1 MRTDPGRFDRVEA
14 HPEYASAPAQ
24 PVLPAD
30 ATVGVAAMVGP
41 LTVSIFGLVFLL
53 IAIGLLLEIEP
64 PLAFTVLFIGTA
76 LMFILGGLG
85 AFGRRMQFKN
95 APIERV
101 IAVII
106 KERSEVEGGSDTSP
120 ASTAYY
126 TTLQTRDGTRTEYF
140 TYRSLVGRLA
150 VDDIG
155 VAYTKA
161 RTLVEFIRFEVD

>member
-1 MRTDPGRFDRVEA
+1 MRADPGRFDRVEA

-30 ATVGVAAMVGP
+30 ASVGIAAVVGP

-64 PLAFTVLFIGTA
+64 PLAVTVLFIGTA

-85 AFGRRMQFKN
+85 TFTKRVQFRN
-95 APIERV
+95 APIERM
-101 IAVII
+101 IAVVI
-106 KERSEVEGGSDTSP
+106 KERTEVSGGSDTSA

-126 TTLQTRDGTRTEYF
+126 ATLQTRDGTRTEYY
-140 TYRSLVGRLA
+140 TYRSLIGRLA
-150 VDDIG
+150 VDD
-155 VAYTKA
+155 
-161 RTLVEFIRFEVD
+161 